1 MLITTEAIVLNHI
14 AYSDNKRII
23 TLFSRQ
29 EGLMS
34 AMLRSGNP
42 KSTKVSLLEPFSTV
56 EIIAKRSNG
65 SLVYIND
72 ISPLKIYK
80 TIPFDAEKRLTTLFM
95 AEVVYRTIREQYRDT
110 SLYDF
115 LDRTISLLDFI
126 CGNTLEFSLIFLL
139 EYGRR
144 LGIYPNTETY
154 YEGAIFDMQNG
165 IFCRQTT
172 HHEHFATEENSRI
185 LAQFLKEKTDSY
197 DIGQYTRTQMIEILD
212 IVVRFF
218 ELHLPNFKYIKSLE
232 IIRQVF

>member
-1 MLITTEAIVLNHI
+1 M
-14 AYSDNKRII
+14 
-23 TLFSRQ
+23 
-29 EGLMS
+29 
-34 AMLRSGNP
+34 
-42 KSTKVSLLEPFSTV
+42 EPFSTV

-95 AEVVYRTIREQYRDT
+95 AEVVYRTIREQSRDT

-115 LDRTISLLDFI
+115 LDRTISLLDFT

-154 YEGAIFDMQNG
+154 SEGAIFDMQNG
-165 IFCRQTT
+165 VFCRQTT

-185 LAQFLKEKTDSY
+185 LAQFLNEKTDSY